1 MQNQMELT
9 FSALPQNEAFAR
21 VAIAAFA
28 VFNALYTT
36 GTTVTL
42 DGVALATVASPEEA
56 EAARLT
62 RETLDQAA
70 RDCEA
75 MKAEARGRLD
85 ETARW
90 IAEKVVR
97 R

>member
-1 MQNQMELT
+1 M
-9 FSALPQNEAFAR
+9 ALEAIQEVTRAEAR
-21 VAIAAFA
+21 AEADREEAAA
-28 VFNALYTT
+28 QAKQ
-36 GTTVTL
+36 
-42 DGVALATVASPEEA
+42 ALADARKQGRQLAEEK
-56 EAARLT
+56 AARLT

>member
-1 MQNQMELT
+1 MVVDSPDQRFFEQAIFIVRNDAAGEGVTAREL
-9 FSALPQNEAFAR
+9 
-21 VAIAAFA
+21 V
-28 VFNALYTT
+28 
-36 GTTVTL
+36 
-42 DGVALATVASPEEA
+42 EEA
-56 EAARLT
+56 RRQARDEARQMMAQAEEEAARLT
-62 RETLDQAA
+62 RETLEQAA

>member
-1 MQNQMELT
+1 MPGPRQPTDLVKANGRKHLSQ
-9 FSALPQNEAFAR
+9 A
-21 VAIAAFA
+21 
-28 VFNALYTT
+28 
-36 GTTVTL
+36 
-42 DGVALATVASPEEA
+42 EE

-62 RETLDQAA
+62 RETLEQAA

>member
-1 MQNQMELT
+1 MMAQ
-9 FSALPQNEAFAR
+9 A
-21 VAIAAFA
+21 
-28 VFNALYTT
+28 
-36 GTTVTL
+36 
-42 DGVALATVASPEEA
+42 EE

-62 RETLDQAA
+62 RETLEQAA